1 MIGRKSFLIISS
13 HFVVRFIGWV
23 GLVVLARNWP
33 SKTAPAALGTIA
45 FTMSFLALFNI
56 IADLGF
62 SKAHVKRISEGK
74 DLGTCIGT
82 YAAIKLLL
90 TGLMITVAVV
100 AIYIW
105 STFFDKTFFNTT
117 TESVLFIMMF
127 YNHLMVSYPI

>member
-1 MIGRKSFLIISS
+1 MIGRKSLLIISS
-13 HFVVRFIGWV
+13 HFIVRIIGWV
-23 GLVVLARNWP
+23 GLVILARNWP

-82 YAAIKLLL
+82 YATIKILL
-90 TGLMITVAVV
+90 TGLMVTVAV
-100 AIYIW
+100 IGIFIW
-105 STFFDKTFFNTT
+105 KTFFDPNLLNTT
-117 TESVLFIMMF
+117 TESVLFIMIF
-127 YNHLMVSYPI
+127 